1 MPTLPRE
8 RLKVAQDVA
17 ASVAQELR
25 GPVFAITSAAQ
36 LLRYRLTD
44 DPVVEKNIG
53 RIMREVERLN
63 ALVST
68 LLEYG
73 RPEPVRFA
81 PANPDEVWQ
90 RVLFELRGALEAKA
104 LLATHNP
111 ANPSVVREIDTEQ
124 LAVAFSNALVNAID
138 AAPEGSDLDIRS
150 AVDADGRWSSI
161 LRNDGPPVP
170 PEVLSRAFEPL
181 VSTKPGHA
189 GVGLAIAH
197 RVVSDHGGGICIEST
212 LGRGTTL
219 TFTLPASHG

>member
-1 MPTLPRE
+1 MTAAEPDLGLPTADSLRTLPRE

-104 LLATHNP
+104 LLATHHP

-150 AVDADGRWSSI
+150 AVDADGRWSSS
-161 LRNDGPPVP
+161 LRN
-170 PEVLSRAFEPL
+170 
-181 VSTKPGHA
+181 
-189 GVGLAIAH
+189 
-197 RVVSDHGGGICIEST
+197 
-212 LGRGTTL
+212 
-219 TFTLPASHG
+219 